1 MKEIMK
7 FFVKTAAWILLNF
20 LIYYQFIGKMGAKE
34 YINYIG
40 KILNVGYST
49 IQTMQF
55 LHK

>member
-1 MKEIMK
+1 MKGIMK